1 MVNSPGTPVL
11 TPDAGRRWRAFRPN
25 LSATLVLH
33 ESTGFE
39 STLLGPKCAGRGRLQ
54 KESWFGSPRSLVSQ
68 PLESDISSLSLARD
82 NTNIPQWQLSAGH

>member
-1 MVNSPGTPVL
+1 MLEVGGHPS
-11 TPDAGRRWRAFRPN
+11 GRTYQLP
-25 LSATLVLH
+25 LSCTRVQ
-33 ESTGFE
+33 GFE

-54 KESWFGSPRSLVSQ
+54 KESWFGSPWSLVSQ